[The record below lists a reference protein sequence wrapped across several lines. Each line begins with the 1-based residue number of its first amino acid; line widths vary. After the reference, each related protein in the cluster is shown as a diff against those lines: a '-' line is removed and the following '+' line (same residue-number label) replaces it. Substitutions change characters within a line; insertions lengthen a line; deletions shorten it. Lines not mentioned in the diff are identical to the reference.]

1 MLTHV
6 PTRNALQTQT
16 KCYTRYGVVP
26 MPDLP
31 KRCVELAHF
40 REQRTKALYGFVT
53 RSGGEAAD
61 R

>member
-1 MLTHV
+1 MLAHV

-16 KCYTRYGVVP
+16 NCYRRYGVFT

-40 REQRTKALYGFVT
+40 REQRTGVIYG
-53 RSGGEAAD
+53 S
-61 R
+61 